1 MKTTKTGK
9 PHAEKE
15 APANENEDTSAS
27 YDAFKSYKGKR
38 YTGMAV
44 GRSHKWYYDKGEWK
58 ETKITPEL
66 WAISYA
72 VTKRRAGKAPKGSG
86 AAVGTAYHWYI
97 VAHQNVEK
105 LNANDYTTNMSG
117 LKFKVAHK
125 RASSGKWSLSA
136 PSQRTHLAR
145 FLREVADQLE
155 REPIPIELELMG
167 KKYKGEALPV
177 LHTCENG
184 VPAQLDIT
192 LNNEHIGIIRHLKSG
207 WKMELVEEKALVK
220 AIGKEIDAWYEFA

>member
-1 MKTTKTGK
+1 M
-9 PHAEKE
+9 
-15 APANENEDTSAS
+15 
-27 YDAFKSYKGKR
+27 
-38 YTGMAV
+38 